1 MYRRSIT
8 YRLIAGFMA
17 LWMLVVSMGATVDM
31 HFCRGHLVDYKI
43 WGKARTCGMKE
54 DASACNHSS
63 QGISHPKCCDQA
75 THQLY
80 FDQTNVG
87 AQNSSV
93 STLTHQ
99 EQVAMVPV
107 FIPNW
112 DQREISRPLPDLP
125 LHGPPWQERDR
136 TILFSC
142 ILC

>member
-54 DASACNHSS
+54 DASACSHSS

-80 FDQTNVG
+80 FDQNQHRVH
-87 AQNSSV
+87 
-93 STLTHQ
+93 LWRYY
-99 EQVAMVPV
+99 V
-107 FIPNW
+107 FLLITVVIIIYIGVFTRKKLNEFKKLEEK
-112 DQREISRPLPDLP
+112 DEECEIYEYKS
-125 LHGPPWQERDR
+125 
-136 TILFSC
+136 
-142 ILC
+142 